1 MNTIPTYLGGITIS
15 VLLSLV
21 IVFYLKKPLNEL
33 LIDLCGTKARASFW
47 TQITNLSFIL
57 VAMLMSIITR
67 PDTGV
72 NVVYQ
77 ISRQLGWTL
86 FGMIATVVFVSLSIS
101 RFVHRVNR
109 LNLLAIQQQMKP
121 Q

>member
-1 MNTIPTYLGGITIS
+1 MNTISIYLGGITIS
-15 VLLSLV
+15 VIVSLV
-21 IVFYLKKPLNEL
+21 IVFYLRKPLNEL
-33 LIDLCGTKARASFW
+33 LIDLCGTKARARFW